1 MILEYFILHQ
11 FFSIYLAQNKRKN
24 ITILQIYILYVIIQ
38 KTKKALIYKAFFLIY
53 LLRRFSGIRAAL
65 PCKARK

>member
-11 FFSIYLAQNKRKN
+11 FFSIYLAQNERKN

-38 KTKKALIYKAFFLIY
+38 KTKKALIYKAFF
-53 LLRRFSGIRAAL
+53 
-65 PCKARK
+65 